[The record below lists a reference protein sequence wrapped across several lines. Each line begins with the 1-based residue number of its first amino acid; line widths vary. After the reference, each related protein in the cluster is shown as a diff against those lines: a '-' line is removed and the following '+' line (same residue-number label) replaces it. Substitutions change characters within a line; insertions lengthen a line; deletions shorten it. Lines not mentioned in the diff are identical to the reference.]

1 MNAHIET
8 RLSISPDHP
17 ALPGHFPGQPVV
29 PGVVLLDHLI
39 EATEAALARP
49 VHVTGLPQVKFLA
62 PLLPGEAAHA
72 VIDVQPAMPRKTVDR
87 VQDITN
93 AADPAPQ
100 TPVSASDERVE
111 HASQAWAIQSRETA
125 SAAGAS
131 GTSLN
136 LHGAVLSLRFRIERD
151 GAVIAQGA
159 FTLTASH
166 PEAGAP

>member
-62 PLLPGEAAHA
+62 PLLPGEEAHA
-72 VIDVQPAMPRKTVDR
+72 VIDVQPLPRKPRDSALEL
-87 VQDITN
+87 TN
-93 AADPAPQ
+93 ATESEERFEQQAPGLAL
-100 TPVSASDERVE
+100 SA
-111 HASQAWAIQSRETA
+111 
-125 SAAGAS
+125 
-131 GTSLN
+131 
-136 LHGAVLSLRFRIERD
+136 RFRIERE

-159 FTLTASH
+159 FTLAALASGVVS
-166 PEAGAP
+166 P